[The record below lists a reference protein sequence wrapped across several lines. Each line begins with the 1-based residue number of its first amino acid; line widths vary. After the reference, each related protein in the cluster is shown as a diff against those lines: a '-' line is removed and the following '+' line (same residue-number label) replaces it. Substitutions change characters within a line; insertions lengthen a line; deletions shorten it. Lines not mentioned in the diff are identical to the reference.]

1 MANSLDSFTDSTPDH
16 SGVNGLPSNFPIP
29 GKLGSII
36 QLYHKLLGALPG
48 LPQGS
53 PSTGVMQQPDLP
65 HSSKELFFGLLPL
78 LLHQSLRNGVLGGV
92 DQGVEGPYRP
102 GQAPPPSVDTP
113 NNPFQDPSPQQLERA
128 RQLIARQNNPVDG
141 QQATT
146 GMALRSNP
154 LDPSELARTILARWK
169 EGHLGN

>member
-1 MANSLDSFTDSTPDH
+1 MANSLDSFTDSTTDH

-113 NNPFQDPSPQQLERA
+113 NNPFQRVPQ
-128 RQLIARQNNPVDG
+128 VD
-141 QQATT
+141 QQASSSDI
-146 GMALRSNP
+146 LRSVP
-154 LDPSELARTILARWK
+154 SDPSELARTILARWK